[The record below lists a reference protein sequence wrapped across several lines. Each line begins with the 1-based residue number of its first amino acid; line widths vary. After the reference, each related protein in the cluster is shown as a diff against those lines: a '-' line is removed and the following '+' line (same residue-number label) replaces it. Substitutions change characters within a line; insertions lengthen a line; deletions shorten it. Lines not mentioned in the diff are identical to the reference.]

1 MLFLVLSVLC
11 SVVVSVLLKIAKRSQ
26 VNLAQAVAFNYVM
39 AVGLTL
45 YLLKPPM
52 PKQWNTLPW
61 WLFLALGIL
70 LPSIFIVMG
79 KAVQAAGIVKS
90 DAAQRLSLFLPIVAA
105 VTLFG
110 EQLTDSRMM
119 GIVLAFLALFALL
132 VRRGD
137 KSGNS
142 ISGVILLLGVWVG
155 YGVIDILFKQV
166 AKSGSAFALNLAVSF
181 ALAGVLMF
189 VYLLILREKI
199 NWKSLLGGLLLGVFN
214 FFNILFYI
222 KAHQAFSDN
231 PTLVFAAVNVGVIAL
246 GTLTGVVFFR
256 EKLST
261 LNIAGL
267 VLALC
272 AILMLFYGDILLA
285 QLHSLLPIVG

>member
-272 AILMLFYGDILLA
+272 AIVMLFYGDILLT

>member
-231 PTLVFAAVNVGVIAL
+231 PTLVFTAVNVGVIAL

-272 AILMLFYGDILLA
+272 AILMLFYGDILLT

>member
-189 VYLLILREKI
+189 FYLLILREKI

-272 AILMLFYGDILLA
+272 AIVMLFYGDILLT
-285 QLHSLLPIVG
+285 QLHSLLPIAG

>member
-285 QLHSLLPIVG
+285 QLHSLLPIAG

>member
-272 AILMLFYGDILLA
+272 AIVMLFYGDILLT
-285 QLHSLLPIVG
+285 QLHSLLPIAG

>member
-166 AKSGSAFALNLAVSF
+166 AKSGSAFALNLAVFF

-272 AILMLFYGDILLA
+272 AILMLFYGDILLT
-285 QLHSLLPIVG
+285 QLHSLLPIAG

>member
-272 AILMLFYGDILLA
+272 AILMLFYGDILLT
-285 QLHSLLPIVG
+285 QLHSLLPIAG

>member
-272 AILMLFYGDILLA
+272 AILMLFYGDILLT